1 MPANY
6 FGNCVAL
13 LVKAGA
19 KAQGSEKGW
28 ARGVCEGGRRRL
40 GRRLRRM
47 CIMRM
52 RFCVVPRSGR
62 RSTGSLS
69 ESGSMGW
76 RDRRGSTSTQ
86 RITGG
91 EKAKKLEALFIDD
104 GAVLSLCKS
113 RDFEGGL
120 EIVLSKPKPQMDAF
134 FSSV

>member
-1 MPANY
+1 
-6 FGNCVAL
+6 
-13 LVKAGA
+13 
-19 KAQGSEKGW
+19 
-28 ARGVCEGGRRRL
+28 
-40 GRRLRRM
+40 M

-91 EKAKKLEALFIDD
+91 ERLRSLKHYSLMMVQFCRYANPEI
-104 GAVLSLCKS
+104 LSQK
-113 RDFEGGL
+113 
-120 EIVLSKPKPQMDAF
+120 V
-134 FSSV
+134 